1 MYACIHA
8 ACMHA
13 LISADLY
20 TCVYGRGY
28 SYVNSVHVKVFLFL
42 DVRMCTIGCVF
53 VHFFCIIVVDE
64 STNCLSYNPSCE

>member
-1 MYACIHA
+1 MHVYMLH

-28 SYVNSVHVKVFLFL
+28 SYVNSVHAKVFLFL

-53 VHFFCIIVVDE
+53 VHFSV
-64 STNCLSYNPSCE
+64 S